1 MGGGLNQSTRIS
13 IQVNL
18 QNVHQVQINNQQFDT
33 RSTKLYTLFNQAGVF

>member
-18 QNVHQVQINNQQFDT
+18 QNVHQLQMNNQQFDT
-33 RSTKLYTLFNQAGVF
+33 RSTKLCILFNMAGVF